1 MSQQSKLPTEALV
14 TRLAVKEGD
23 VLRPYDEAVRLQQR
37 SGRHDPAI
45 RAWSPNDQ
53 RYAYQMKTGGELWT
67 WASPTETWEDLAG
80 RAGYAIVRDGEPVE
94 YWMTIM
100 N

>member
-14 TRLAVKEGD
+14 TRLAVKKGD
-23 VLRPYDEAVRLQQR
+23 ALRPCDEAVQQQG
-37 SGRHDPAI
+37 GRHDPAI
-45 RAWSPNDQ
+45 RAWKPNDQ
-53 RYAYQMKTGGELWT
+53 RYASQMKDGDELWT
-67 WASPTETWEDLAG
+67 WASPQSTWEDLAG
-80 RAGYAIVRDGEPVE
+80 RAGFAIVRDGEPVE